1 MISIIGAG
9 PSGSHLACLLSKHDD
24 VNVYEEHSS
33 IGKPVQCTGLVTS
46 SIKDHLKLESKF
58 ILNKIK
64 DITVIAPSKQSI
76 TFNLKN
82 PNIIIDRELFDKHMA
97 EKAIDNGAKYNLS
110 SRFIS
115 YSRNKISIK
124 TKKITKTRETDLLVG
139 ADGPL
144 SNVAK
149 SAGLFKNR
157 KFVIGLQAR
166 IKLKDINV
174 NELKFFLGYGSFA
187 WIVPENEFIAKVGVV
202 SKQNP
207 KMFFN
212 HLLKEVKQKKII
224 EHNSGIIPIYDPN
237 IKIEKGNVFLVGD
250 AAAQVKATSYGGII
264 QGLTAA
270 ENLSRAIIN
279 EEIYTALCKDLNKEL
294 KYGLLIRNV
303 LDKFSLK
310 DYDDLIS
317 LVQDKK
323 TKSII
328 QSIDRDYPSKMIL
341 KLMLS
346 QPRFLKFAKKLI

>member
-9 PSGSHLACLLSKHDD
+9 PSGSHLAYLLSKHDD
-24 VNVYEEHSS
+24 VNLYEEHSE

-82 PNIIIDRELFDKHMA
+82 PNIILDRELFDKHLA
-97 EKAIDNGAKYNLS
+97 EKAMDNGVRYNLS

-115 YSRNKISIK
+115 HSRDKISIK
-124 TKKITKTRETDLLVG
+124 VKKTTRLIDTDILVG

-149 SAGLFKNR
+149 SAGLFNNR

-187 WIVPENEFIAKVGVV
+187 WIVPENEYIAKIGVV
-202 SKQNP
+202 SKHNP
-207 KMFFN
+207 KMFFD
-212 HLLKEVKQKKII
+212 HLCKEVKQKKII
-224 EHNSGIIPIYDPN
+224 GYNSGIIPIYDPN
-237 IKIEKGNVFLVGD
+237 IKIEKGNIFLVGD

-264 QGLTAA
+264 QGLIAA
-270 ENLSRAIIN
+270 ENLSKSIIN
-279 EEIYTALCKDLNKEL
+279 KESYTPLCKDLNKEL

-310 DYDDLIS
+310 DYNELIS
-317 LVQDKK
+317 LVQNKR

-341 KLMLS
+341 KLILS
-346 QPRFLKFAKKLI
+346 QPRFLKFAKNLI